1 MKYITMTKGNETTQ
15 VEPGRVKRFEEE
27 GWTKITSAT
36 SSKPQPKATVRAKAK
51 VAKPKPVEEEPMI
64 VEEEI
69 ISDDEHDFLQ
79 QNQGFIDDNLN
90 TKEND

>member
-1 MKYITMTKGNETTQ
+1 MKYITMTKGNKTPK
-15 VEPGRVKRFEEE
+15 VEPGREKRFEEE

-36 SSKPQPKATVRAKAK
+36 SSKPQPKATVKARGK
-51 VAKPKPVEEEPMI
+51 VAKLTPVEDEPTQ
-64 VEEEI
+64 VEETL
-69 ISDDEHDFLQ
+69 SDEEHDFLQ